1 MSLFKNKPLFPI
13 ISDQKVKEKLF
24 IILIIIFRKLYKY
37 NQPYRLS
44 NEKKSNNISL
54 SEDKEQGILY
64 NTTIQK
70 QERKIP

>member
-13 ISDQKVKEKLF
+13 ISDQKVKERLF

>member
-1 MSLFKNKPLFPI
+1 MFKNKPLFPI
-13 ISDQKVKEKLF
+13 ISDQKVKERLF

-64 NTTIQK
+64 NTIIQK

>member
-1 MSLFKNKPLFPI
+1 MFKNKPLFPI
-13 ISDQKVKEKLF
+13 ISDQKVKERLF

>member
-13 ISDQKVKEKLF
+13 ISDQKVKERLF
-24 IILIIIFRKLYKY
+24 IILIIILRKLYKY

>member
-1 MSLFKNKPLFPI
+1 MFKNKPLFPI
-13 ISDQKVKEKLF
+13 ISDQKVKERLF

-54 SEDKEQGILY
+54 SEDKEQGILH

>member
-1 MSLFKNKPLFPI
+1 MFKNKPLFPI
-13 ISDQKVKEKLF
+13 ISDQKVKERLF
-24 IILIIIFRKLYKY
+24 IILIIILRKLYKY